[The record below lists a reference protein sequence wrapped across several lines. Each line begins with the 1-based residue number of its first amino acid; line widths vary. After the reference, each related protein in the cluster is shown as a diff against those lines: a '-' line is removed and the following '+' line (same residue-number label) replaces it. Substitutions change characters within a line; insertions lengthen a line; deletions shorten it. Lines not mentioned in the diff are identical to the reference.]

1 MADPRRSKSDELL
14 ITTLVLEAYE
24 GINASFQRRQKSHT
38 HALGSL
44 ALLKH
49 RGALANRDGLSR
61 RMVIAVG
68 ARLIRDMDADGG
80 MANILAVRRLW
91 EGAGVTKSQSP
102 AIRADMLALELAQ
115 LECFQ
120 RSLSI
125 STSGGTPDAVIEA
138 DPYLSIL
145 TKASDLA
152 SRCLQ
157 WRVTLPCEWWSSPM
171 PISALAPSIQAASM
185 YSSPASNS
193 PDCAIYN
200 NLSVAN
206 TLNRHRITELRTL
219 ALIRTSIAAIST
231 NHDCYNGLSQLEV
244 GRRAQSLVDEIC
256 ANVPFFSGDVT
267 DSTVLHTKDGIQVP
281 HMSLPPSSRAST
293 ETLVAF
299 PEDKAGYARQV
310 MTSGLWM
317 IHDTLVAALK
327 IVAENQAL
335 ETVILRK
342 GQVYRR
348 CLR

>member
-1 MADPRRSKSDELL
+1 MYARASVSSPLSRAIAAFAINVANLHSFRRSNATTACRLYIDAVAGTRLAMADPRRSKSDELL

-80 MANILAVRRLW
+80 MAHILAVRRLW
-91 EGAGVTKSQSP
+91 EDAGVTTSQSP

-256 ANVPFFSGDVT
+256 ANVPFFFWGR
-267 DSTVLHTKDGIQVP
+267 DGLDCFTYEGRDPGSAHV
-281 HMSLPPSSRAST
+281 SAS
-293 ETLVAF
+293 F
-299 PEDKAGYARQV
+299 IAGV
-310 MTSGLWM
+310 
-317 IHDTLVAALK
+317 H
-327 IVAENQAL
+327 
-335 ETVILRK
+335 
-342 GQVYRR
+342 
-348 CLR
+348 